1 MLSSNLPSPRNVR
14 LSVTLAALLVL
25 PAGAAN
31 AGRLSF
37 SPLSLDFGGNAL
49 GESKTLSATLKN
61 TTSAE
66 IVLGAASLVD
76 NPGGYTLVST
86 TCGATLPAKQNCK
99 YTLRYTASTL
109 QPVPARLEL
118 ITQSPAFPK
127 LTLPLQANRNPP
139 LNDTGI
145 TRCGNDTQ
153 KGLTC
158 PVPDFPRQD
167 AQYGR
172 DRTRNVASNGKAGF
186 NFTKLDAQGKDLP
199 ASAKNWDCVRDNV
212 TGLVWERKPMFDW
225 KKGNQGMHDADD
237 TYTWYSTDAANNGGN
252 PGEPNPDGNS
262 CSSYVADQPLTYCNT
277 EAYVNRVNA
286 EGWCGAKDWRM
297 PTHTEL
303 LGLTDLSMADT
314 GPAIDIRYFPDTRN
328 WSYFWTSTPSIY
340 YASVAEV
347 TETTVDAEEPPPPL
361 DFAWYINF
369 RNGLSNAYKKTGNDL
384 RVRLVRNGQ

>member
-1 MLSSNLPSPRNVR
+1 V
-14 LSVTLAALLVL
+14 
-25 PAGAAN
+25 
-31 AGRLSF
+31 
-37 SPLSLDFGGNAL
+37 
-49 GESKTLSATLKN
+49 
-61 TTSAE
+61 E
-66 IVLGAASLVD
+66 IVLGAASIAD
-76 NPGGYTLVST
+76 NPGGYALVST

-127 LTLPLQANRNPP
+127 LTLPLQANRYPP

-153 KGLTC
+153 NGLPC
-158 PVPDFPRQD
+158 PAPDFPRQD

-172 DRTRNVASNGKAGF
+172 DKTRNFAGNGRAGF

-225 KKGNQGMHDADD
+225 QKGNQGLHDADD
-237 TYTWYSTDAANNGGN
+237 TYTWYSTDDRNNGGN
-252 PGEPNPDGNS
+252 PGGEGNS
-262 CSSYVADQPLTYCNT
+262 STCSGYVAGQPATYCNT

-286 EGWCGAKDWRM
+286 AGWCGAKDWRM

-328 WSYFWTSTPSIY
+328 WSYFWASTPSIY

-347 TETTVDAEEPPPPL
+347 TEAIVDAEEPPPPPPPPPPL